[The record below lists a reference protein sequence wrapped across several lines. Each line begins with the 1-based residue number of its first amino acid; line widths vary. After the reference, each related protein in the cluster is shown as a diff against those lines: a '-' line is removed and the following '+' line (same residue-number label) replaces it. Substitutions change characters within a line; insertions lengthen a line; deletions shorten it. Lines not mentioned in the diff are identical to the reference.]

1 MQLEKRFKDL
11 VERWPSAFVSRTDVR
26 KFSGGA
32 LTTKSLANHDS
43 LGTGPA
49 ERFRVGRKICYPVEA
64 LALWMQSRATEC
76 PRKVRGC

>member
-1 MQLEKRFKDL
+1 MQLEKRFRDL
-11 VERWPSAFVSRTDVR
+11 VERWPSAFVSRTDVQ

-49 ERFRVGRKICYPVEA
+49 ERFRVGRKIVYPVVA
-64 LALWMQSRATEC
+64 LAEWMQSRTAEC
-76 PRKVRGC
+76 PRKEVA